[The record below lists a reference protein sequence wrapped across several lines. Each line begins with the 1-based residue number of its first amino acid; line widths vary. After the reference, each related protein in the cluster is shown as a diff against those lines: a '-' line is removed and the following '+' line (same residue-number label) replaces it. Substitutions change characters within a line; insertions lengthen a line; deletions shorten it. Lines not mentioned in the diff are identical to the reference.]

1 MTHILFSLP
10 YASAN
15 TRKEA
20 EENTYSLIFLYIG
33 FYSSSHLTELKKNL
47 TSTTVA

>member
-1 MTHILFSLP
+1 MTHILFYLP

-20 EENTYSLIFLYIG
+20 EENTYSLFFFIYRILFKLA
-33 FYSSSHLTELKKNL
+33 FDRTAKKQ
-47 TSTTVA
+47 T